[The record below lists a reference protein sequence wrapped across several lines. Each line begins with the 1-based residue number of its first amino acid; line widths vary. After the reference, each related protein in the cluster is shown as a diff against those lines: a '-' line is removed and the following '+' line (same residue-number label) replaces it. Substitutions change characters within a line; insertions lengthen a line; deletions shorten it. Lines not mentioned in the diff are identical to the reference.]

1 LGAVRGGGFSGARI
15 GGGGG
20 ARIGGGGNFAGAT
33 AGGRRR

>member
-1 LGAVRGGGFSGARI
+1 MGARSLGAVRGVGFSGARSI

-20 ARIGGGGNFAGAT
+20 GNFGGMA